1 MALHTQLWATYG
13 DVFMVYLGPR
23 PVIILCG
30 YEVLKEALH
39 RDFGMGKKS
48 IEKLIQVET
57 QCLVEA
63 L

>member
-48 IEKLIQVET
+48 IEKLI
-57 QCLVEA
+57 
-63 L
+63 